1 MFPKIQGLMNNFM
14 VQPVDTVGARGA
26 RGVEGVGQNP
36 FAGAVTGGENV
47 YAQHDRGLEHGFG
60 GAQYR
65 DGAIIGRKLNFE
77 C

>member
-1 MFPKIQGLMNNFM
+1 MFPKIQGFMNNFM

-26 RGVEGVGQNP
+26 RGVEGTGQNP
-36 FAGAVTGGENV
+36 FAGAITGGENL
-47 YAQHDRGLEHGFG
+47 YAQHDRDLEHGFA

-65 DGAIIGRKLNFE
+65 DGAILGKKLNFE

>member
-14 VQPVDTVGARGA
+14 VQPVETVGARGA
-26 RGVEGVGQNP
+26 RGVEGTGQNP
-36 FAGAVTGGENV
+36 FAGAVTGGQDP
-47 YAQHDRGLEHGFG
+47 YSQHDRDLEHGFG

-65 DGAIIGRKLNFE
+65 DGAILGKKLNFE